1 MINLLFSIS
10 VIVSILSFGA
20 VPDGTTDNATA
31 INKAIEFC
39 HKKGRGIV
47 VVPPG
52 EFATGSIHLRSGVTL
67 RLDEGATLKGVQD
80 LRAYTPLRTTADL
93 SRYDSGLGTANAN
106 SASDSIWSLALIH
119 IEDAANVAIT
129 GRGTIDGG
137 HLLNPL
143 GEERQRGPHA
153 ILIANAYQVGLEG
166 ISIKRAANYAIL
178 AYSIDKAI
186 FSGLNIEEG
195 WDGIHIRGG
204 RHVIISDCR
213 LATGDDAIAGGY
225 WDRMVISRCDIN
237 SSCNGIRM
245 IQPSTRLKVERCR
258 FHGPGRFPHRTS
270 GKTASDAAISLE
282 PGGWGPAP
290 GRMDH
295 ILLKDLYVE
304 TMLTPLSVTLSDD
317 NSLGRL
323 RVENLTARDITRMA
337 LSVKSWGRARAER
350 VAISHADLQFRGID
364 DPTLPK
370 WFDSHTTDQWP
381 VFPSYGLYFR
391 NVDRVELRDVR
402 TSFTGRDYRQAMATE
417 HVGKIRKKDVGEAPP
432 SPTVP

>member
-1 MINLLFSIS
+1 MFSLLLSI
-10 VIVSILSFGA
+10 VVSILSFGA
-20 VPDGTTDNATA
+20 VADGATDNAAA
-31 INKAIEFC
+31 INRAIEAC
-39 HKKGRGIV
+39 HAKGGGTV
-47 VVPPG
+47 VVPSG
-52 EFATGSIHLRSGVTL
+52 EFATGSIYLRSGVTL
-67 RLDEGATLKGVQD
+67 RLEAGATLKGAQD
-80 LRAYTPLRTTADL
+80 LRAYTPLRTKADL

-119 IEDAANVAIT
+119 IEDARNVAIT
-129 GRGTIDGG
+129 GSGTIDGG

-143 GEERQRGPHA
+143 GEERQRGPHT
-153 ILIANAYQVGLEG
+153 ILIANARQVSLEG

-178 AYSIDKAI
+178 AYSIDKAS

-204 RHVIISDCR
+204 RHVRIHDCR
-213 LATGDDAIAGGY
+213 FATGDDAIAGGY
-225 WDRMVISRCDIN
+225 WDRMVISHCDIN

-245 IQPSTRLKVERCR
+245 IQPSTRLKVEHCH

-282 PGGWGPAP
+282 PGEWGPAP
-290 GRMDH
+290 GRLDH

-304 TMLTPLSVTLSDD
+304 SMLTPLSVTLSDD

-337 LSVKSWGRARAER
+337 LSVKSWGKARSER
-350 VAISHADLQFRGID
+350 VAITHADLQFRGID
-364 DPTLPK
+364 DPALPK

-391 NVDRVELRDVR
+391 NVDRVVLRDVL
-402 TSFTGRDYRQAMATE
+402 TSFTGKDYRRAMAAE
-417 HVGKIRKKDVGEAPP
+417 HVGRIKTKAVREAPP
-432 SPTVP
+432 SPTAN